1 MSAQAISAVKPR
13 KAAKPAKAVKARK
26 NSRNPM
32 DQLSVGEK
40 VFNVCNTIF
49 MVFMAFICFYP
60 FWYIFINTISN
71 NKLSADG
78 EVLFWPKGIH
88 FDNYKTIFELPGIAN
103 ATVISV
109 LRTVIGTVLCVA
121 VSAFLGFMM
130 TQTKMA
136 HRQFIYRFF
145 VATMY
150 VNAGLIPGYI
160 LFNYLGLLDNFL
172 VYVIPGAV
180 SAFNIVLVKTY
191 VESSIPASLQE
202 AAEIDGAGTWTVF
215 FRIAL
220 PLMGPILATLAIFS
234 AVGQWNS
241 FMDTVLY
248 ITNDKLQ
255 TLQYVLYRYL
265 SQAQAMAN
273 IMAQNGGGA
282 DMAATG
288 VTTQSIKLT
297 VTMVTVLPI
306 FIVYPFM
313 QKYFVKGIT
322 IGAVKG

>member
-1 MSAQAISAVKPR
+1 MSAAAVEAG
-13 KAAKPAKAVKARK
+13 AASKKGS
-26 NSRNPM
+26 SRNPM

-40 VFNVCNTIF
+40 VFNGFNTVF

-78 EVLFWPKGIH
+78 KVLFWPKGVH
-88 FDNYKTIFELPGIAN
+88 FDNYRTIFELPGIAN
-103 ATVISV
+103 ATLVSV
-109 LRTVIGTVLCVA
+109 ARTVIGTVLCVA

-130 TQTKMA
+130 TQQKMA
-136 HRQFIYRFF
+136 HRQFVYRFF

-160 LFNYLGLLDNFL
+160 LFSYLGLLDNFL
-172 VYVIPGAV
+172 VYVVPGMV

-220 PLMGPILATLAIFS
+220 PLMGPILATLAIFG

-241 FMDTVLY
+241 FMDTV
-248 ITNDKLQ
+248 IFVTNDRLQ

-273 IMAQNGGGA
+273 IMAQNGGSA
-282 DMAATG
+282 QDMAATG